1 MGKILTEN
9 ATEDWQIRLVN
20 EYTELVE
27 RKEKL
32 SMALATA
39 NFEDKVGTVQFN
51 LMKAQY
57 NFMVGYANALE
68 ARLVDLFLY
77 SITSEA

>member
-1 MGKILTEN
+1 
-9 ATEDWQIRLVN
+9 
-20 EYTELVE
+20 
-27 RKEKL
+27 
-32 SMALATA
+32 MALATA

-57 NFMVGYANALE
+57 NFMVGYANTLE